1 MILFDDVIQI
11 LFLADPDRHLPP
23 GVDRLKGSQIRWALS
38 GWGYCKD
45 AAGCVKAQH
54 HEASIE

>member
-1 MILFDDVIQI
+1 MDETY
-11 LFLADPDRHLPP
+11 
-23 GVDRLKGSQIRWALS
+23 IRM
-38 GWGYCKD
+38 GFVRMGYCKD